1 MNPGR
6 GGDGK
11 TRFIFIRKP
20 DENPQA
26 FPFVFPPILPCFYAR
41 GGGAVAELPPPFKSV
56 CVCVS
61 RCDFGEIWCFF
72 WPFNG
77 FSVVCSVEDDTSR
90 LHPHLHGPGG
100 RQMSPPCM
108 DGVAPPRGHI

>member
-41 GGGAVAELPPPFKSV
+41 GGGGAVAELPPPRLKV
-56 CVCVS
+56 CVCVCVPL
-61 RCDFGEIWCFF
+61 RF
-72 WPFNG
+72 WGDLVLFLA
-77 FSVVCSVEDDTSR
+77 V
-90 LHPHLHGPGG
+90 
-100 RQMSPPCM
+100 
-108 DGVAPPRGHI
+108 